1 MARPWKYVLSV
12 GIGGVRC
19 GLCCICH
26 VHWCSCCVLRVRVFV
41 CMLSAVALMWMCCFS
56 VFHMSGWCVEFG
68 AKVVLVGAWG
78 RASQVCLGD
87 ASCLCVWHWCGHGL
101 CGVVVPLVR
110 LWPAE

>member
-78 RASQVCLGD
+78 RASQVCFRGCSMFVCVALVWPWPVRCGGSLGK
-87 ASCLCVWHWCGHGL
+87 
-101 CGVVVPLVR
+101 VV
-110 LWPAE
+110 AC